1 MRLDVS
7 LQLCLFVAAA
17 AAAADFVYITDLP
30 TFSSLAPCA
39 ASAVSYV
46 VQGLTES
53 SCPQAVTALE
63 SCACTKDRNS
73 AAIAATISSSV
84 IYECGSTASEDIASA
99 SQVFDGYCNQ
109 GNAAVS
115 TPAPSPTMVSVYI
128 TDLPA
133 FSNLAGCAAS
143 ALSYVVLDMTNTDC
157 PPAPSAL
164 ASCACSKNQNSLA
177 ASESINSQVFYSC
190 GSTHTEDLTSAQAVF
205 AGYCGLNDG
214 TTRFPTPSAL
224 AGSLTY
230 YVTDLPQ
237 YSSLAPC
244 AGTAVSSIIL
254 SQTYSYCGTAPDA
267 LASCVCVKD
276 QNLLSISSALVSEVS
291 YQCGSTA
298 NADQSSAVSLLGY
311 YCSAAKGQVTP
322 TGIKNSGMHINS
334 EF

>member
-17 AAAADFVYITDLP
+17 AADIVYITDLP
-30 TFSSLAPCA
+30 AFSSLAPCA
-39 ASAVSYV
+39 ASAVAYA

-63 SCACTKDRNS
+63 SCACTKDQNS
-73 AAIAATISSSV
+73 AAVAASISSSV
-84 IYECGSTASEDIASA
+84 VYECGKTASEDITSA
-99 SQVFDGYCNQ
+99 SKVFNGYCSQ
-109 GNAAVS
+109 GNAAAS
-115 TPAPSPTMVSVYI
+115 AAAPSPTMVSVYI

-143 ALSYVVLDMTNTDC
+143 ALSYVVLGLTNTDC

-177 ASESINSQVFYSC
+177 ASESINNQVFYSC

-205 AGYCGLNDG
+205 AGYCGLNAG
-214 TTRFPTPSAL
+214 TTNFPTPSAL

-244 AGTAVSSIIL
+244 AGTAVSGIIL

-298 NADQSSAVSLLGY
+298 AADQSSAISVLGY

-322 TGIKNSGMHINS
+322 TGITNSGMHFS
-334 EF
+334 YEF